1 MATTV
6 SETAVIPLSP
16 AAPRTIASALAT
28 LARRRAALTAGNPR
42 QIAVPLLGPM
52 LLAVIVAPALK
63 VATGGLHS
71 AHRLPVVRRR
81 RRRRARDPAELHL
94 RRAERDRRPPGGRA
108 ARAARGAGAAG
119 PIWCSGNL
127 VVAVVLSALQAV
139 VLVGLTAVRGGAF
152 PHQRRPASRGRS
164 AAGAAVHG
172 VHVRRSPRRWRAG
185 SSRPEEYV
193 GAVPAVAILPFFF
206 AGALF
211 PIGAMPGALTA
222 IAKVLPLTHA
232 LALMRYGLVDPS
244 GQGLHDIWG
253 VGSTTAQAWA
263 SLARSGAVRRRA
275 DGDLDPRVHALGREI
290 APSQLQAPDRN
301 FSRLAGIE
309 AAKRP
314 RRWGF

>member
-6 SETAVIPLSP
+6 SDTAVIPL
-16 AAPRTIASALAT
+16 PRRSRPRSASALAA

-42 QIAVPLLGPM
+42 QVAVPLLGPA

-71 AHRLPVVRRR
+71 AIDYQSFVGVGAVGLVIPLSCIFAGLSVIVDRQAGAQRELLASPVRR
-81 RRRRARDPAELHL
+81 AYLVL
-94 RRAERDRRPPGGRA
+94 
-108 ARAARGAGAAG
+108 
-119 PIWCSGNL
+119 GNL
-127 VVAVVLSALQAV
+127 VVAVALATLQAV

-152 PHQRRPASRGRS
+152 DIS
-164 AAGAAVHG
+164 ATGIAWAIGAGALFTVFMYAVAETLAS
-172 VHVRRSPRRWRAG
+172 VIST
-185 SSRPEEYV
+185 PEEYV

-253 VGSTTAQAWA
+253 AGSTTAQAWA
-263 SLARSGAVRRRA
+263 SLGVVALFAVALLAISIRVFTRSAV
-275 DGDLDPRVHALGREI
+275 
-290 APSQLQAPDRN
+290 
-301 FSRLAGIE
+301 
-309 AAKRP
+309 K
-314 RRWGF
+314 

>member
-6 SETAVIPLSP
+6 SEPAVIPL
-16 AAPRTIASALAT
+16 PRRSRPRSASALAA

-42 QIAVPLLGPM
+42 QVAVPLLGPA

-71 AHRLPVVRRR
+71 AIDYQSFVGVGAVGLVIPLSCIFAGLSVIVDRQAGAQRELLASPVRR
-81 RRRRARDPAELHL
+81 AYLVL
-94 RRAERDRRPPGGRA
+94 
-108 ARAARGAGAAG
+108 
-119 PIWCSGNL
+119 GNL
-127 VVAVVLSALQAV
+127 VVAVALATLQAV

-152 PHQRRPASRGRS
+152 DIS
-164 AAGAAVHG
+164 AAGIAWAIGAGVLFTVFMYAVAETLAS
-172 VHVRRSPRRWRAG
+172 VIST
-185 SSRPEEYV
+185 PEEYV

-253 VGSTTAQAWA
+253 AGNTTAQAWA
-263 SLARSGAVRRRA
+263 SLGVVALFAVALLAISIRVFTRSAV
-275 DGDLDPRVHALGREI
+275 
-290 APSQLQAPDRN
+290 
-301 FSRLAGIE
+301 
-309 AAKRP
+309 K
-314 RRWGF
+314 

>member
-6 SETAVIPLSP
+6 SETAVIPL
-16 AAPRTIASALAT
+16 PRRSRPRSGSALAA
-28 LARRRAALTAGNPR
+28 LARRRTALTAGNPR
-42 QIAVPLLGPM
+42 QIAVPLLGPA

-71 AHRLPVVRRR
+71 AIDYQSFVGVGAVGLVIPLSCIFAGLSVIVDRQAGAQRELLASPVRR
-81 RRRRARDPAELHL
+81 AYLVL
-94 RRAERDRRPPGGRA
+94 
-108 ARAARGAGAAG
+108 
-119 PIWCSGNL
+119 GNL
-127 VVAVVLSALQAV
+127 VVAVALATLQAV

-152 PHQRRPASRGRS
+152 DISATGIAWAIGAGVLFTVFMYAVAETLASVIS
-164 AAGAAVHG
+164 T
-172 VHVRRSPRRWRAG
+172 
-185 SSRPEEYV
+185 PEEYV

-253 VGSTTAQAWA
+253 AGSTTAQAWA
-263 SLARSGAVRRRA
+263 SLGVVALFAVALLAISIRVFTRSAV
-275 DGDLDPRVHALGREI
+275 
-290 APSQLQAPDRN
+290 
-301 FSRLAGIE
+301 
-309 AAKRP
+309 K
-314 RRWGF
+314 

>member
-6 SETAVIPLSP
+6 SEPAFIPL
-16 AAPRTIASALAT
+16 PRRSRPRSASALAA

-42 QIAVPLLGPM
+42 QVAVPLLGPA

-71 AHRLPVVRRR
+71 AIDYQSFVGVGAVGLVIPLSCIFAGLSVIVDRQAGAQRELLASPVRR
-81 RRRRARDPAELHL
+81 AYLVL
-94 RRAERDRRPPGGRA
+94 
-108 ARAARGAGAAG
+108 
-119 PIWCSGNL
+119 GNL
-127 VVAVVLSALQAV
+127 VVAVALATLQAV
-139 VLVGLTAVRGGAF
+139 VLVGLTAARGGAF
-152 PHQRRPASRGRS
+152 DISATGIAWAIGAGVLFTVFMYAVAETLASVIS
-164 AAGAAVHG
+164 T
-172 VHVRRSPRRWRAG
+172 
-185 SSRPEEYV
+185 PEEYV

-253 VGSTTAQAWA
+253 AGSTTAQAWA
-263 SLARSGAVRRRA
+263 SLGVVALFAVALLAISIRVFTRSAV
-275 DGDLDPRVHALGREI
+275 
-290 APSQLQAPDRN
+290 
-301 FSRLAGIE
+301 
-309 AAKRP
+309 K
-314 RRWGF
+314 

>member
-6 SETAVIPLSP
+6 SETAVIPL
-16 AAPRTIASALAT
+16 PRRSRPRSASALAA
-28 LARRRAALTAGNPR
+28 LARRRTALTAGNPR
-42 QIAVPLLGPM
+42 QIAVPLLGPA

-71 AHRLPVVRRR
+71 AIDYQSFVGVGAVGLVIPLSCIFAGLSVIVDRQAGAQRELLASPVRR
-81 RRRRARDPAELHL
+81 AYLVL
-94 RRAERDRRPPGGRA
+94 
-108 ARAARGAGAAG
+108 
-119 PIWCSGNL
+119 GNL

-139 VLVGLTAVRGGAF
+139 VLVGLTAARGGAF
-152 PHQRRPASRGRS
+152 DISATGIAWAIGAGVLFTVFMYAVAETLASVIS
-164 AAGAAVHG
+164 T
-172 VHVRRSPRRWRAG
+172 
-185 SSRPEEYV
+185 PEEYV

-253 VGSTTAQAWA
+253 AGSTTAQAWA
-263 SLARSGAVRRRA
+263 SLGVVALFAVALLAISIRVFTRSAV
-275 DGDLDPRVHALGREI
+275 
-290 APSQLQAPDRN
+290 
-301 FSRLAGIE
+301 
-309 AAKRP
+309 K
-314 RRWGF
+314 